1 MAIITA
7 LIMIIIMGMKTT
19 TTTAAAAT
27 PWLSAI
33 FCFELYSAATGK
45 QKNEGEGEVRSAE
58 QGRRSSALKLY
69 LKRTSTY
76 LD

>member
-19 TTTAAAAT
+19 AAAAAASAAT

-33 FCFELYSAATGK
+33 FCFKLYSAATGK
-45 QKNEGEGEVRSAE
+45 QKNEGGA
-58 QGRRSSALKLY
+58 AKA
-69 LKRTSTY
+69 K
-76 LD
+76 

>member
-19 TTTAAAAT
+19 AAAAASAAT

-33 FCFELYSAATGK
+33 FCFKLYSAATGK
-45 QKNEGEGEVRSAE
+45 QKNEGESEVSE
-58 QGRRSSALKLY
+58 KC
-69 LKRTSTY
+69 
-76 LD
+76 